1 MSNIVELTCPKALH
15 GSYFGPFIAIFK
27 IDTDSRAT
35 LMSSHTF
42 FQVADNV
49 WSPPNWKE
57 QLVNIR
63 RMRSDFDAPVDT
75 MGCEKISDRDGR
87 PKVGHNMRSTVIC
100 LWAEIHE
107 VYSVK
112 RKQALSF

>member
-1 MSNIVELTCPKALH
+1 MSNIDELACPKALH
-15 GSYFGPFIAIFK
+15 GSYIGPFIAIFK

-35 LMSSHTF
+35 LMSCHHILF

-49 WSPPNWKE
+49 WSPPNWEE
-57 QLVNIR
+57 QMVNIR

-87 PKVGHNMRSTVIC
+87 PKVGHNVQSIVIC
-100 LWAEIHE
+100 L
-107 VYSVK
+107 
-112 RKQALSF
+112 